1 MAPTALATMP
11 DSNHPLP
18 SVTPVLVFVH
28 PPVFQ
33 VAVFL
38 SMVFLVLRY
47 FGSRVSTTVTAHA
60 RATLPVDVELQADAP
75 DSVFVQCSRFW
86 QFSLVFRRLR
96 TTSRDAWL
104 EFPATIMVL
113 GGGGSSESLP
123 LPVLS
128 PHASSFSVF
137 AFFRKLFG
145 RTCRAL
151 LGRVVSHVEVTQPE
165 LSYPVAWAPRGVTVL
180 SVTEAN
186 IKFASTE
193 SPDHYDRP
201 CLQASITPSTPT
213 TPCDYT
219 FPRAPS
225 GITPSGVG

>member
-11 DSNHPLP
+11 NSNNPLP
-18 SVTPVLVFVH
+18 SVTPVFVFVY

-33 VAVFL
+33 VAVIL
-38 SMVFLVLRY
+38 SMVSLVLRY
-47 FGSRVSTTVTAHA
+47 FGSRVSTISTTQT
-60 RATLPVDVELQADAP
+60 TLPVDVELQADAP
-75 DSVFVQCSRFW
+75 DSVFVRRSRFW
-86 QFSLVFRRLR
+86 QFSPVFRRLR

-104 EFPATIMVL
+104 DFTATLMVL
-113 GGGGSSESLP
+113 GRGGSSESLP

-128 PHASSFSVF
+128 PRASSLSVS
-137 AFFRKLFG
+137 AFIRKLFG

-165 LSYPVAWAPRGVTVL
+165 LSYPVAWAPCGVTVL
-180 SVTEAN
+180 SVVEAN
-186 IKFASTE
+186 IKFAYTE
-193 SPDHYDRP
+193 TPDRHDRP
-201 CLQASITPSTPT
+201 CLQTSIAPSTPT